1 MRMYNRITERPNRSF
16 TLMRDDLTLSNA
28 TQNSTKSLNRL
39 QQKKMSAPSVAL
51 RGWLPHVSHARPVFL
66 CCDIQSNFRRVLP
79 NFGQSAFVARRFLQ
93 YHELQREH
101 TMFLAT
107 EQVPDKLGKLDPAIG
122 VPELV
127 HGKSLFSMITPEVE
141 KLIQDRSNF
150 ILFGI
155 EAHVC
160 CFQTAEALLLRGKN
174 VWIAADGTW
183 SQRDTDR
190 DAAFA
195 IMRDA
200 GVTISTS
207 ESILLQ
213 LTRDAADP
221 KFKAVSALL
230 KQQMMPPAAAQ
241 QPEGK

>member
-1 MRMYNRITERPNRSF
+1 
-16 TLMRDDLTLSNA
+16 
-28 TQNSTKSLNRL
+28 
-39 QQKKMSAPSVAL
+39 MSATPSVAL
-51 RGWLPHVSHARPVFL
+51 RGWLPHVAAARPAFL
-66 CCDIQSNFRRVLP
+66 CCDIQGNFRRVLP
-79 NFGQSAFVARRFLQ
+79 NFAQSAFVAKRFLQ
-93 YHELQREH
+93 YHQLQQEH
-101 TMFLAT
+101 TLYVAT

-122 VPELV
+122 VPAELV

-141 KLIQDRSNF
+141 KLVQDRTNF
-150 ILFGI
+150 VLFGI

-160 CFQTAEALLLRGKN
+160 IFQTAEALLLRGKN

-183 SQRDTDR
+183 SQRDSDR

-230 KQQMMPPAAAQ
+230 KQQMAAPAAAAQQ